1 MKEVVLERPK
11 GKVWTYEDYLS
22 GRIPAEV
29 SEIVKGK
36 EVRKMPT
43 GGLHGVVVGAIYRF
57 LHERLGERFHIFVGE
72 VGLLLS
78 RDPLTLR
85 AGDIVVV
92 SRRRLKDVPE
102 GAIAIPPDLVVEV
115 VSPHDSAEYVQ
126 RKVRD
131 YKGWGV
137 RIQMWVYPKLQE
149 IVLIRGESM
158 EVFDVNDEVALLEDV
173 RFRLRDLLKEVEDER
188 SGA

>member
-1 MKEVVLERPK
+1 MKEAVLERPK
-11 GKVWTYEDYLS
+11 ERIWTYEDYLS

-29 SEIVKGK
+29 SEVVRGK

-43 GGLHGVVVGAIYRF
+43 GGLHGIVVGAIYRF
-57 LHERLGERFHIFVGE
+57 LHERLGERFYVFVGE

-78 RDPLTLR
+78 QDPLTLR

-92 SRRRLKDVPE
+92 SKHRLKDVPE
-102 GAIAIPPDLVVEV
+102 GAIPIPPDLVVEV

-137 RIQMWVYPKLQE
+137 RIQMWVYPRLQE
-149 IVLIRGESM
+149 IVLIRGENM
-158 EVFDVNDEVALLEDV
+158 EVFDADDEVDLLENV
-173 RFRLRDLLKEVEDER
+173 RFNLRNILKEVIK
-188 SGA
+188 